1 MTRGALPLLLALAA
15 CSPYRNVCTDLREQL
30 KTCGFP
36 VGELDCSRIV
46 YSDVENLTQRLEERG
61 CDGAQSDEDGAVD
74 KRLCVLNDWAC
85 PGSPVPNFTPASAA
99 NPIVLVSG
107 IDSTATFDWNP
118 RIKGAG
124 IFHLKVRSWATTR
137 ERSEDLWLSIE
148 ALRARLGG
156 KKLNLIC
163 YAVGGLD
170 CRFIASPNGLLKGP
184 AHARVLEAIASI
196 TTIATPHR
204 GTRVAEAAISAIQSG
219 TASDLLQAFVGSSV
233 TTQVPD
239 DAQLLRTLQGL
250 TLASLEAFNK
260 EITDDPAIVYQSW
273 AGVSHVL
280 AKSSTKSEEL
290 IRLHCT
296 GPDGALRFM
305 RHAGTR
311 DAMNELLWMTSP
323 FSTITHG
330 ENGKVVTSPSD
341 GMVSVASARWGEFQ
355 GCIPA
360 DHYDVI
366 GQIAHTT
373 RDPLTGFDAARFYPY
388 VAARLAERGL

>member
-1 MTRGALPLLLALAA
+1 MRPVLVVLLLAA

-30 KTCGFP
+30 EGCGFP

-61 CDGAQSDEDGAVD
+61 CDGAQNGEDEAVD
-74 KRLCVLNDWAC
+74 QRLCVLNDWKC
-85 PGSPVPNFTPASAA
+85 PGTPVPNFTAA
-99 NPIVLVSG
+99 QPLNPIVLVSG

-118 RIKGAG
+118 RIKAPGM
-124 IFHLKVRSWATTR
+124 FHIKVRSWATTR
-137 ERSEDLWLSIE
+137 ERSEDLWLSIQ
-148 ALRARLGG
+148 ALRSRLGG

-170 CRFIASPNGLLKGP
+170 CRFIASPNGLLKG
-184 AHARVLEAIASI
+184 ADHAAVVEAIASI

-204 GTRVAEAAISAIQSG
+204 GTRVAEAAISALQSG
-219 TASDLLQAFVGSSV
+219 TASELLQAFVGNSV

-239 DAQLLRTLQGL
+239 DAELLRTLDGL
-250 TLASLEAFNK
+250 TLEAVEAFNRDVSD
-260 EITDDPAIVYQSW
+260 EPQIVYQSW
-273 AGVSHVL
+273 AGVSHVQ
-280 AKSSTKSEEL
+280 ARTSTKSEEL
-290 IRLHCT
+290 IRAHCT
-296 GPDGALRFM
+296 AADGSIRFM
-305 RHAGTR
+305 RHADTR

-323 FSTITHG
+323 FAGATHG
-330 ENGKVVTSPSD
+330 DNGKVVTSPSD

-355 GCIPA
+355 GCLPA

-373 RDPLTGFDAARFYPY
+373 RDPLTGFDAPRFYQY
-388 VAARLAERGL
+388 VASGLAERGL